1 MKIALFSDVHANL
14 PAFDA
19 VLKDID
25 TRKPDAIYCLGDLIG
40 YNVWPNEVIHE
51 IRNRRIPTIA
61 GNHDLKVKLGQSEE
75 YVNENLGKN
84 FAYSI
89 VGEKER
95 EILLSL
101 PEHIRLHF
109 KIEDQLIQVLFV
121 HGSPRSVNE
130 YLLEDMDEDLL
141 LTIMQNANADIL
153 CFGHSHKSYHR
164 IIKVVENKNIKYKH
178 AINLGSVG
186 KPKDGNQKAC
196 YVNMTI
202 TNTTTLMQP
211 TDLII
216 EFIRVEYDIVKA
228 TKAIKESPLP
238 DEFAQLLIE
247 AR

>member
-101 PEHIRLHF
+101 PEHIRLQF

-121 HGSPRSVNE
+121 HG
-130 YLLEDMDEDLL
+130 M
-141 LTIMQNANADIL
+141 
-153 CFGHSHKSYHR
+153 
-164 IIKVVENKNIKYKH
+164 
-178 AINLGSVG
+178 
-186 KPKDGNQKAC
+186 
-196 YVNMTI
+196 
-202 TNTTTLMQP
+202 
-211 TDLII
+211 
-216 EFIRVEYDIVKA
+216 
-228 TKAIKESPLP
+228 
-238 DEFAQLLIE
+238 
-247 AR
+247 